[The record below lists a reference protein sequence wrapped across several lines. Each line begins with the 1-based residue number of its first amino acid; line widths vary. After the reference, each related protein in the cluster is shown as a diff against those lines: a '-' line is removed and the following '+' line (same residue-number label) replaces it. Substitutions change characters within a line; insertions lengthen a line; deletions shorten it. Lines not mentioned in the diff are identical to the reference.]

1 MRDRL
6 EELQKKSWEFQE
18 AASEDA
24 APVPGEP
31 EDDDSVVG
39 VITQQAVVFEV
50 EPVIDN
56 FLSEAQKIR
65 EDITTLEIEVNQEEH
80 FNLAY
85 AYVVVFFHFIPKEK
99 SDFYCHSINFFGSMS
114 PTGAEVRPAAEDPG
128 GHHASFQRDQ
138 ERKQRNA

>member
-6 EELQKKSWEFQE
+6 EELQKKSQEFSE

-24 APVPGEP
+24 VPVSVEP
-31 EDDDSVVG
+31 EDDDPVTG

-65 EDITTLEIEVNQEEH
+65 GDITALEIQVNQDQH
-80 FNLAY
+80 LNLPEIS
-85 AYVVVFFHFIPKEK
+85 VFFKF
-99 SDFYCHSINFFGSMS
+99 SY
-114 PTGAEVRPAAEDPG
+114 
-128 GHHASFQRDQ
+128 
-138 ERKQRNA
+138 

>member
-6 EELQKKSWEFQE
+6 EELQRKSQEFAE

-24 APVPGEP
+24 APVSEEP
-31 EDDDSVVG
+31 DDDDDPMVG

-65 EDITTLEIEVNQEEH
+65 DDITALEIEVIQDWLLNRAQVCTK
-80 FNLAY
+80 N
-85 AYVVVFFHFIPKEK
+85 
-99 SDFYCHSINFFGSMS
+99 S
-114 PTGAEVRPAAEDPG
+114 
-128 GHHASFQRDQ
+128 
-138 ERKQRNA
+138 

>member
-6 EELQKKSWEFQE
+6 EELQKKSQEFSQ

-24 APVPGEP
+24 VPVSEEP
-31 EDDDSVVG
+31 QDDDPVVG

-65 EDITTLEIEVNQEEH
+65 GDITALEMEVNQDQH
-80 FNLAY
+80 LILAQISLFYYFN
-85 AYVVVFFHFIPKEK
+85 FIL
-99 SDFYCHSINFFGSMS
+99 N
-114 PTGAEVRPAAEDPG
+114 
-128 GHHASFQRDQ
+128 
-138 ERKQRNA
+138 